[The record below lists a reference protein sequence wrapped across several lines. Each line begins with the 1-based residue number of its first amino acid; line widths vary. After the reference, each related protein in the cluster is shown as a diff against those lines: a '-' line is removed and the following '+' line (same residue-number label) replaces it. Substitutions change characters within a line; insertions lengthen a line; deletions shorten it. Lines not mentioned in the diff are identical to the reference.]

1 MAKKKYEDWEIIEFE
16 EIVTELAYGI
26 ETMEDEEYEEK
37 YNSLPEEYQEQVREN
52 EREFADG
59 AVADPSWRSDW

>member
-16 EIVTELAYGI
+16 ETVTELACGI
-26 ETMEDEEYEEK
+26 ETMADEEYEEK

-52 EREFADG
+52 ERVFADS
-59 AVADPSWRSDW
+59 AVGDASGRSDG